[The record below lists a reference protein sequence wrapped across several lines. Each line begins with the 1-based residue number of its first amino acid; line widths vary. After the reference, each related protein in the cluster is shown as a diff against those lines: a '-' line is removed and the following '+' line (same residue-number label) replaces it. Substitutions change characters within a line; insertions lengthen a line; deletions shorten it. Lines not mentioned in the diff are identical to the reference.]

1 MASASDDL
9 PHVPFTTGVDMRGEG
24 DIHRLDRRRHAR
36 QVQGV
41 IVVALA
47 WGGVFGALCR
57 YAISLAIPTETG
69 QFPWSTFLINL
80 SGSAVLG
87 FVLILLIEQFPRGRL
102 ARPVIGTGFIG
113 AYTTFST
120 FEVDTVELIRDGHVA
135 GALTYLLASVG
146 GGLLVVWLGMA
157 SARLVLRAERWL
169 QEETR

>member
-9 PHVPFTTGVDMRGEG
+9 PPIPLIPDAQIGSEG
-24 DIHRLDRRRHAR
+24 DVRRFDRRRRAQ
-36 QVQGV
+36 QVQRV

-47 WGGVFGALCR
+47 CGGVLGALSR
-57 YAISLAIPTETG
+57 YALSLAIPADPG

-87 FVLILLIEQFPRGRL
+87 FILILLIEQFPRGRL

-120 FEVDTVELIRDGHVA
+120 FEVDTSELIRDGHVA
-135 GALTYLLASVG
+135 TAVTYLVASVV
-146 GGLLVVWLGMA
+146 GGLLVVWFGMM

-169 QEETR
+169 QEGG

>member
-1 MASASDDL
+1 VASASDDL
-9 PHVPFTTGVDMRGEG
+9 PHPSITPEIDMRGEG
-24 DIHRLDRRRHAR
+24 DIYRFDRRRRAR

-47 WGGVFGALCR
+47 CGGVFGALCR

-69 QFPWSTFLINL
+69 EFPWSTFLINL

-102 ARPVIGTGFIG
+102 ARPVIGTGIIG

-135 GALTYLLASVG
+135 SAVTYMTASVV
-146 GGLLVVWLGMA
+146 GGLLFVWLGMA
-157 SARLVLRAERWL
+157 TARLVLRAERWL
-169 QEETR
+169 QEEAS